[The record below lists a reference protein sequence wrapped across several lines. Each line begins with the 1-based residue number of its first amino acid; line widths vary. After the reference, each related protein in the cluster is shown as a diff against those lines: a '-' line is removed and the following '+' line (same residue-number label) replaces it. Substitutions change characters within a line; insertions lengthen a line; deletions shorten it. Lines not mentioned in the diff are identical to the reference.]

1 MNEINQNF
9 NIFES
14 IENDNN
20 SINEH
25 NSDNDNNN
33 FNKEEEEE
41 EEFSEESLDS
51 IFIEENIQKYNKEN
65 YKLKDII
72 TILMKSNI
80 LSNHVICSNCHN
92 LMKLVENK
100 SYVDRCVWRCLKTGN
115 NKHDNKQNICTNT
128 IFDYVKAD
136 IRLLYFFY
144 LKILSIIFLLI
155 QYIIIVKNFQEI

>member
-41 EEFSEESLDS
+41 EEFSEESSDS

-72 TILMKSNI
+72 TILMKSNTA
-80 LSNHVICSNCHN
+80 ICGC
-92 LMKLVENK
+92 
-100 SYVDRCVWRCLKTGN
+100 
-115 NKHDNKQNICTNT
+115 
-128 IFDYVKAD
+128 
-136 IRLLYFFY
+136 
-144 LKILSIIFLLI
+144 
-155 QYIIIVKNFQEI
+155 